1 MVLRQTGGPP
11 TGSHATRYREI
22 SFFPLTP
29 FFLSPYFLSVGCFRL
44 FLVPGFTPAPLN
56 IRLRCLNPNHGRSCR
71 GAAQHAQPTHAFGW
85 YVVHHVE
92 GVLGGGGELALRLL
106 SLGRGRGGSA
116 YNHLGGGGGVDPL
129 PTITWPMTKN
139 SRTPPDKIKGRLKGG
154 RLSNLTPALTRTP
167 GHRNTKSPTPT
178 TPLPTG
184 HGRGTV
190 IGNLG
195 RKLHSG
201 TRS

>member
-11 TGSHATRYREI
+11 TGSHATRYRYRDFF
-22 SFFPLTP
+22 FFPLTP
-29 FFLSPYFLSVGCFRL
+29 FFLSPYFFSVGCFRL
-44 FLVPGFTPAPLN
+44 FLVPGLTPAPLN

-154 RLSNLTPALTRTP
+154 RLSNSPPHSPEPLDTGTPNRP
-167 GHRNTKSPTPT
+167 RR
-178 TPLPTG
+178 PLPYPRVTG
-184 HGRGTV
+184 EG
-190 IGNLG
+190 L
-195 RKLHSG
+195 
-201 TRS
+201 